1 MIFKI
6 DGKDIKFLF
15 SFEIKGIK
23 YVAYEDEEEE
33 ISASR
38 LVFDGK
44 NANLEAITD
53 DAEWDLVDKE
63 IEKRLEENV

>member
-53 DAEWDLVDKE
+53 DAEWDLVEKE